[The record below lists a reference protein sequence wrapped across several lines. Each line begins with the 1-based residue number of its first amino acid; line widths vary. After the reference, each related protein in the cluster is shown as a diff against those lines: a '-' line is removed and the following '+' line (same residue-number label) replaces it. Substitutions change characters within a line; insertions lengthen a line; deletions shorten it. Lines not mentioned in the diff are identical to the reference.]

1 MKLNRSAVKLS
12 QMKDIVDDDYV
23 EASTKDRLE
32 MMWDITV
39 ELWSI
44 SKKGELSA
52 KSRLQRN
59 VGSLKRVRC

>member
-1 MKLNRSAVKLS
+1 MKLNRNAVKLS
-12 QMKDIVDDDYV
+12 RMKDIVDDGYV

-32 MMWDITV
+32 MMWDIAV

-59 VGSLKRVRC
+59 VGNLKRT

>member
-1 MKLNRSAVKLS
+1 MKLNRNAVKLS
-12 QMKDIVDDDYV
+12 QMKYIIDNDYV

-32 MMWDITV
+32 MMWDIAT

-44 SKKGELSA
+44 SKKGKLNA

-59 VGSLKRVRC
+59 VGSLKRA